1 MLIKSFGFAL
11 KGIKLA
17 IKEERNFR
25 IMLITFIVVVF
36 LGFYFRLEKVDWM
49 MILLTSGI
57 VLVAELFN
65 TTIENMM
72 DMISPDY
79 HVMTERIKDLS
90 AGSVLVTAIF
100 SVIIGL
106 IVFIPYL
113 KQ

>member
-11 KGIKLA
+11 KGIRLA
-17 IKEERNFR
+17 IKEEHNFR
-25 IMLITFIVVVF
+25 IMLIAFFVVICTG
-36 LGFYFRLEKVDWM
+36 LYFRLDKVDWM

-72 DMISPDY
+72 DMITPDY

-90 AGSVLVTAIF
+90 AGAVLVTAIF
-100 SVIIGL
+100 SVIVGL

-113 KQ
+113 